1 MFHVFLRLTYS
12 CVCLC
17 GLMVCVFPQKLQFFQ
32 EEKNKEI
39 VALRQRIKELE
50 ENQRA
55 RGLDESR
62 QKKKRSCLSRP

>member
-1 MFHVFLRLTYS
+1 M
-12 CVCLC
+12 CVC
-17 GLMVCVFPQKLQFFQ
+17 GLTVRVCPQKLQFFQ

-55 RGLDESR
+55 CSLNDNRL
-62 QKKKRSCLSRP
+62 KKRKI